1 MCEASIRGRSHFV
14 LRTGGVTHVMSRA
27 EIIPATNI
35 GHINYCLNMHSFSDS
50 FDTLTLH
57 PQFGSTLAFQIIQTI
72 QMRSVVYIVKYVSE
86 NLFAILFSFRSQSTS
101 SLDNVLGLLKATV
114 RIVGTHS
121 LN

>member
-35 GHINYCLNMHSFSDS
+35 GHRNYCLINMHSFSDS

-86 NLFAILFSFRSQSTS
+86 N
-101 SLDNVLGLLKATV
+101 
-114 RIVGTHS
+114 
-121 LN
+121 